1 MRVAVVYNAVADKS
15 RLDESDVLIQ
25 VNAVAQALK
34 QLGHRVALLACSLN
48 LSAAQNQLQKIQPDI
63 VFNLVEGLN
72 GQDRL
77 VHLLPAFLDSMGIPY
92 TGAQSEALH
101 FTSNKILAK
110 QWMVAADL
118 PTPPW
123 LGPYPP
129 EGPFL
134 SKHLEAA
141 GVTYGAQAGVRW
153 LIKSLWQHASCG
165 LHEDEL
171 ILGENVDQT
180 RALLPTYAAQLGGAC
195 FAEAFIDGREFNL
208 SLLAESRT
216 THIADGLDF
225 TARGDK
231 RQGSEVSQSLGVKP
245 DALQPVCKTQ
255 LCGPQVLPPAEII
268 FEDYPDDKLHI
279 VGYRAK
285 WEKDSYEYNH
295 TPRCFDFPP
304 QDATLLMR
312 LEQMAKKCWQVFG
325 LGGYARID
333 FRVDA
338 DGQPWILEINANP
351 CLSPDA
357 GFAAAV
363 KQSGLT
369 FAEAVGRILS
379 DATAA
384 DTTPC

>member
-1 MRVAVVYNAVADKS
+1 MRIAVVYNAVVNES

-25 VNAVAQALK
+25 VDAVARALK
-34 QLGHRVALLACSLN
+34 HLGHRVSSLACSLN
-48 LSAAQNQLQKIQPDI
+48 LSAVQKRLVKIQPDI
-63 VFNLVEGLN
+63 VFNLVESLN

-77 VHLLPAFLDSMGIPY
+77 VHFLPALLDSMGIPY
-92 TGAQSEALH
+92 TGSKSEALH

-110 QWMVAADL
+110 QWMVEAAL

-129 EGPFL
+129 DGPFL
-134 SKHLEAA
+134 NKHLEAA
-141 GVTYGAQAGVRW
+141 QAAYGAQSGIRW
-153 LIKSLWQHASCG
+153 LIKSLWQHASSG

-171 ILGENVDQT
+171 ILGENADRIQS
-180 RALLPTYAAQLGGAC
+180 RLPECAAQLGGAC
-195 FAEAFIDGREFNL
+195 FAEAFINGREFNL
-208 SLLAESRT
+208 SLLA
-216 THIADGLDF
+216 
-225 TARGDK
+225 
-231 RQGSEVSQSLGVKP
+231 
-245 DALQPVCKTQ
+245 Q
-255 LCGPQVLPPAEII
+255 LREPQVLPPAEIV
-268 FEDYPDDKLHI
+268 FEGYPADKLRI

-304 QDATLLMR
+304 QESALLIR

-325 LGGYARID
+325 LGGYARVD

-338 DGQPWILEINANP
+338 QGQPWILEINTNP

-363 KQSGLT
+363 QQAGLT
-369 FAEAVGRILS
+369 FAEAVDRILS
-379 DATAA
+379 NAITRN
-384 DTTPC
+384 TNPC

>member
-25 VNAVAQALK
+25 VDTVAQALK

-48 LSAAQNQLQKIQPDI
+48 LSAAQNQLQKIEPDI
-63 VFNLVEGLN
+63 VFNLVECLN

-77 VHLLPAFLDSMGIPY
+77 VHLLPALLDSMRIPY
-92 TGAQSEALH
+92 TGAQSETLH

-129 EGPFL
+129 DGPFL

-141 GVTYGAQAGVRW
+141 RVTYGAQAGVRW

-208 SLLAESRT
+208 SLLAESR
-216 THIADGLDF
+216 
-225 TARGDK
+225 
-231 RQGSEVSQSLGVKP
+231 
-245 DALQPVCKTQ
+245 
-255 LCGPQVLPPAEII
+255 GPQSLPPAEII

-295 TPRCFDFPP
+295 TPRRFDFPP
-304 QDATLLMR
+304 QDAALLMR

-325 LGGYARID
+325 LGGYARVD

-363 KQSGLT
+363 EQSGLT
-369 FAEAVGRILS
+369 FAEAVDRILC
-379 DATAA
+379 DATAGKP
-384 DTTPC
+384 TPC